1 MQARTTRYW
10 ILGAFVLA
18 AGVGVLSGCSHA
30 PGTQNLSN
38 VPLMH
43 DAAPSPGWQPRPG
56 VHVAGQP
63 AAGDWEG
70 YAKQGI
76 STVVNL
82 RLPGELPTRDA
93 AAEVRAAGMR
103 YVTLPVAGTEGIT
116 FANASRLREV
126 LEGAGGPV
134 LVHCSSGNRAG
145 ALLALD
151 AVTGGMSAE
160 QALDL
165 GRAAGMTSAEPRVR
179 ELLGLPAS
187 P

>member
-1 MQARTTRYW
+1 MLARTTRYS
-10 ILGAFVLA
+10 ILGAFALA
-18 AGVGVLSGCSHA
+18 AGVLALSGCLHA
-30 PGTQNLSN
+30 TATRNVSN
-38 VPLMH
+38 VPTIQG
-43 DAAPSPGWQPRPG
+43 AAPSPGWQPRPG

-70 YAKQGI
+70 YAKQGV

-82 RLPGELPTRDA
+82 RLPGELPVRDA

-103 YVTLPVAGTEGIT
+103 YVTIPVAGLEGIT
-116 FANASRLREV
+116 FDNANRLREV

-134 LVHCSSGNRAG
+134 LDHCSSGNRAG